1 MKSTSKM
8 ITTSAAALLG
18 FAVVGLTTPAV
29 QAYEYCRTDVTSSML
44 SCSFSSMEQCQ
55 AMSSGSGGS
64 CERDPFYDSART
76 LMLINQ
82 NGPTLGAGFVL

>member
-44 SCSFSSMEQCQ
+44 SCMV
-55 AMSSGSGGS
+55 AAA
-64 CERDPFYDSART
+64 PVSAILFT
-76 LMLINQ
+76 TASEALMLINQ